1 MAQQVIV
8 QFRRLSADD
17 HALRLRDALLELR
30 KPLPTTAAGRTL
42 LDDYIASSVVLL
54 SEISA
59 IVRHFALFPDEKPFV
74 VELIQHL
81 EGLQAPPYSRIVP
94 GTLDDYLWLKDEP
107 FLPPSFLLTFEAMG
121 YRLLTACFSPVGCIV
136 FR

>member
-8 QFRRLSADD
+8 EFRRLSAHD

-30 KPLPTTAAGRTL
+30 KPLPITAAGRAL
-42 LDDYIASSVVLL
+42 LDDYIVSSGVLL

-59 IVRHFALFPDEKPFV
+59 TVRHFALFPDEKPFV
-74 VELIQHL
+74 VELIQRL

-94 GTLDDYLWLKDEP
+94 GALDDYLWLKDEP
-107 FLPPSFLLTFEAMG
+107 FLPCHS
-121 YRLLTACFSPVGCIV
+121 Y
-136 FR
+136 